1 MFFVQMIDAR
11 QFFKNSAGGNP
22 FLRGLGLVLIF
33 ALVKVV
39 RMGANLLVNR
49 TWPTK

>member
-1 MFFVQMIDAR
+1 MMDVR
-11 QFFKNSAGGNP
+11 HNFKNSAGRNP
-22 FLRGLGLVLIF
+22 ILRDLKLVLIF

-39 RMGANLLVNR
+39 RMGADLLVNR

>member
-1 MFFVQMIDAR
+1 MFSVQMIDAR
-11 QFFKNSAGGNP
+11 HIFKNSAGGNP
-22 FLRGLGLVLIF
+22 FLRGLELVLVF

-39 RMGANLLVNR
+39 RMGADLLVNR